1 MKRKKFI
8 QYWSV
13 PTLLFLVACFQIYQ
27 VEFEEKSRWKGGG
40 FGMYTTIHSFNDEIW
55 IDDEFVSTENL
66 PKKDSLHLHI
76 LKSKY
81 KFHPTKTHLK
91 NLIDWLDIE
100 KDSVKIQIFKPE
112 FDLEN
117 SVYTKRLRYETTY
130 RQN

>member
-40 FGMYTTIHSFNDEIW
+40 FGMYTTIHPFNDEIW
-55 IDDEFVSTENL
+55 IDDEFVSTKNL
-66 PKKDSLHLHI
+66 SKRDSLELQI
-76 LKSKY
+76 LTLKVKVHPSK
-81 KFHPTKTHLK
+81 HQIK
-91 NLIDWLDIE
+91 NLVNWLDIE
-100 KDSVKIQIFKPE
+100 KDSVKIQIFKPQ

-117 SVYTKRLRYETTY
+117 SVYTKTLRYETTY
-130 RQN
+130 KQD